1 MQDNYNAADAHNLV
15 AIEKGRIYPT
25 DNPQNKC
32 LHARR
37 RRAGSAKTWSYRIQ
51 SPSSDAYTQEYTVP
65 GTSLKRT
72 RRGSIGS
79 GRLEDYPPAQ
89 PHPWLHRFTLLCPLW
104 YQKSETLIPLFSNP
118 STLLGKVYRGP

>member
-37 RRAGSAKTWSYRIQ
+37 RRAGSAKTWSYKIQ
-51 SPSSDAYTQEYTVP
+51 SPSSYAYTQEYTVP

-79 GRLEDYPPAQ
+79 GRLEDYSAG
-89 PHPWLHRFTLLCPLW
+89 
-104 YQKSETLIPLFSNP
+104 SAP
-118 STLLGKVYRGP
+118 SLASPFHSFVPSLVPKK